1 MEDTQS
7 LDTNKPIS
15 LNYVLS
21 WIEIEATAKLEEQ
34 FVPNQNKT
42 GLCITKHQTAA
53 VGMH

>member
-1 MEDTQS
+1 MEDTWS
-7 LDTNKPIS
+7 LGRTNKPQ
-15 LNYVLS
+15 LDVLS
-21 WIEIEATAKLEEQ
+21 WIEIEAAAKLEEQ